1 MAVKEQETNIV
12 KYLKSYIKL
21 LNDFRLYS
29 DKSIAVTFESHL
41 NRLEEDIKT
50 LLLDLQKFIK
60 SFGLDIIEDI
70 RPHRIA
76 YAKSLTFR
84 IFLDIK
90 PENDCLI
97 VSIRKGRTQPVI
109 VHTIRNMQESESIK
123 PQIKDAYNTI
133 K

>member
-1 MAVKEQETNIV
+1 MAVNEQETNII
-12 KYLKSYIKL
+12 KYPKSYIKL
-21 LNDFRLYS
+21 LNNFGLYS

-41 NRLEEDIKT
+41 DRLEEDIKT
-50 LLLDLQKFIK
+50 LLLDLRKFIK
-60 SFGLDIIEDI
+60 SFGLDIIEDV

-84 IFLDIK
+84 TFLDIK

-97 VSIRKGRTQPVI
+97 VSIRKGRTQPMMA
-109 VHTIRNMQESESIK
+109 HTIRNMQESESIK
-123 PQIKDAYNTI
+123 PQIKDAYNAI

>member
-1 MAVKEQETNIV
+1 MNSRTKTV
-12 KYLKSYIKL
+12 KYPESYIKL
-21 LNDFRLYS
+21 LNDFGFYS

-50 LLLDLQKFIK
+50 LLLDLRKFIK
-60 SFGLDIIEDI
+60 SFGLDIIEDV

-76 YAKSLTFR
+76 YAKSITFR
-84 IFLDIK
+84 TFLDIK

-97 VSIRKGRTQPVI
+97 VSIRKGRAQPVI
-109 VHTIRNMQESESIK
+109 AHTIRNMQESESIK
-123 PQIKDAYNTI
+123 PQIREAYNTI